1 MSCIK
6 QFFFECQNKDE
17 MTKVATGGRGSIQ
30 KMVET
35 LQALDDPG
43 QERHEPPQGTQADGQ
58 VRSVRQE
65 EY

>member
-6 QFFFECQNKDE
+6 HFLYECQLKVE
-17 MTKVATGGRGSIQ
+17 MTTVPTGGRGSIQ
-30 KMVET
+30 EVVEAF
-35 LQALDDPG
+35 QPLDDPG

-58 VRSVRQE
+58 VQSVRQE

>member
-1 MSCIK
+1 MY
-6 QFFFECQNKDE
+6 ECQLKDE
-17 MTKVATGGRGSIQ
+17 MTKVPTGGRGSI
-30 KMVET
+30 KEVVET
-35 LQALDDPG
+35 LQPLGDPG